1 MNKSDVPFAPDDAD
15 SDLIV
20 SVIRIG
26 SEQEHSEYHTDND
39 GLNHDVC
46 CWAVATALETRRHRR
61 VDLLREDMEDMTSWL
76 IPSDFA
82 LTIAVFDNASPFGLL
97 VRSRSVPQAPQFVW
111 FRDKLYQRN
120 RHSGQLTFIQDAPIR
135 WTRDELG
142 LTGGAS

>member
-20 SVIRIG
+20 SVIRV
-26 SEQEHSEYHTDND
+26 SREQEHSEHHTDND
-39 GLNHDVC
+39 GVNHDVC
-46 CWAVATALETRRHRR
+46 SWAVATALETRRHRR

-97 VRSRSVPQAPQFVW
+97 VRSRSVPQASQFVW
-111 FRDKLYQRN
+111 FRDKLLRTQGAAIAAAFER
-120 RHSGQLTFIQDAPIR
+120 
-135 WTRDELG
+135 TRKPTNVTKLDSKR
-142 LTGGAS
+142 TG